1 MSVLCIVAAGA
12 SDMEKRLEAIEQAT
26 LTTQQVTLNMEKIIQ
41 AGSERTRQ
49 ASALSDPELT
59 NLLTSLRCVVLTE
72 GSDVNEG
79 LADLTEFRWED
90 SKYEQQ
96 QQQRYLEHLKNTV
109 RN

>member
-59 NLLTSLRCVVLTE
+59 NLLTSLPRNIL
-72 GSDVNEG
+72 SWWPG
-79 LADLTEFRWED
+79 LLHL
-90 SKYEQQ
+90 SIEQYAGWPAFVQ
-96 QQQRYLEHLKNTV
+96 M
-109 RN
+109 